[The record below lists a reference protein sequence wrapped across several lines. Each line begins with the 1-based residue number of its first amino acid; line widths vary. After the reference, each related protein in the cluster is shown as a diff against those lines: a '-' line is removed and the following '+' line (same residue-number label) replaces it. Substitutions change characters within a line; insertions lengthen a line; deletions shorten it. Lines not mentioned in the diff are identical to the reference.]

1 MRLEEITTYIS
12 KGGLFIYPIILGTLW
27 AMVLLIERTIFY
39 FQTASGLAKEG
50 EKIETLLI
58 DEGVDSTLSY
68 LNDKT
73 ALVPRVVSV
82 ALKNHHLPLDRIEE
96 KMDVELMRQLPIYS
110 RFLNLLATLAGL
122 MPILGLLGTVTGMI
136 ATFSV
141 IELQGTGD
149 AQSMAGGISEALVT
163 TQAGL
168 VASLPII
175 LGHLFIT
182 DRLKRIT
189 DKTREIC
196 AFTVDYLKD
205 REQGEK

>member
-1 MRLEEITTYIS
+1 MNEIFQYID
-12 KGGLFIYPIILGTLW
+12 KGGLFIYPIIVGTFV
-27 AMVLLIERTIFY
+27 AVVLLVERTIFY
-39 FQTASGLAKEG
+39 LQTASGLAKEG
-50 EKIETLLI
+50 DYIENMLSGDGHEATRDYLKNRNGLI
-58 DEGVDSTLSY
+58 P
-68 LNDKT
+68 K
-73 ALVPRVVSV
+73 VVSV
-82 ALKNHHLPLDRIEE
+82 ALNNSTLPLQRVEE
-96 KMDVELMRQLPIYS
+96 KMDVELMRQLPVYS
-110 RFLNLLATLAGL
+110 RFLNLLATLAAL

-149 AQSMAGGISEALVT
+149 AQLLAGGISEALIT

-175 LGHLFIT
+175 LGHVFIT

-205 REQGEK
+205 SGSFE

>member
-1 MRLEEITTYIS
+1 MNEITAYIA
-12 KGGLFIYPIILGTLW
+12 KGGLFIYPIIIGTAW
-27 AMVLLIERTIFY
+27 AMVLLVERTIFY

-50 EKIETLLI
+50 DVIESLLVDKGVKQTL
-58 DEGVDSTLSY
+58 TY
-68 LNDKT
+68 LNEKNG
-73 ALVPRVVSV
+73 LVPRVVTV
-82 ALKNHHLPLDRIEE
+82 ALENHTLPLDRIEE

-110 RFLNLLATLAGL
+110 RSLNLLATLAGL

-136 ATFSV
+136 ATFSI

-175 LGHLFIT
+175 LGHVFIT

-205 REQGEK
+205 REQSEK

>member
-1 MRLEEITTYIS
+1 MNDIVAYLD
-12 KGGLFIYPIILGTLW
+12 KGGVFIYPIIIGTVW
-27 AMVLLIERTIFY
+27 AMILLLERSIFY
-39 FQTASGLAKEG
+39 IQTASGLAKKGAEIESKLESEG
-50 EKIETLLI
+50 SEAVLTFLKEQKGLI
-58 DEGVDSTLSY
+58 
-68 LNDKT
+68 
-73 ALVPRVVSV
+73 PRVVSV
-82 ALKNHHLPLDRIEE
+82 ALVNRKQPLHRIEE
-96 KMDVELMRQLPIYS
+96 KMDVELMRQLPVYS
-110 RFLNLLATLAGL
+110 RSLNLLATLAAL

-168 VASLPII
+168 VASMPII
-175 LGHLFIT
+175 LGHVFIT

-205 REQGEK
+205 REQCEE

>member
-1 MRLEEITTYIS
+1 MSEITAYVA
-12 KGGLFIYPIILGTLW
+12 KGGLFIYPIIIGTAL
-27 AMVLLIERTIFY
+27 AMVLLVERTIFY

-50 EKIETLLI
+50 DTIESLLVKH
-58 DEGVDSTLSY
+58 GVDDTLTY
-68 LNDKT
+68 LSDK
-73 ALVPRVVSV
+73 AGLVPRVVAV
-82 ALKNHHLPLDRIEE
+82 ALQNHTLPLDRIEE

-110 RFLNLLATLAGL
+110 RFLNFLATLAGL

-175 LGHLFIT
+175 LGHVFIT

-205 REQGEK
+205 CEASEK

>member
-1 MRLEEITTYIS
+1 MEAIAEYID
-12 KGGLFIYPIILGTLW
+12 KGGLFIYPIIIGTLW

-50 EKIETLLI
+50 DKIENLLI
-58 DEGVDSTLSY
+58 EEGVDSTLEY
-68 LNDKT
+68 LKDKT
-73 ALVPRVVSV
+73 ELVPRVVSV
-82 ALKNHHLPLDRIEE
+82 ALKNHKLPLDRIEE

-110 RFLNLLATLAGL
+110 RFLNQLSTLAGL

-205 REQGEK
+205 REQSEK

>member
-1 MRLEEITTYIS
+1 
-12 KGGLFIYPIILGTLW
+12 
-27 AMVLLIERTIFY
+27 
-39 FQTASGLAKEG
+39 
-50 EKIETLLI
+50 
-58 DEGVDSTLSY
+58 
-68 LNDKT
+68 
-73 ALVPRVVSV
+73 
-82 ALKNHHLPLDRIEE
+82 
-96 KMDVELMRQLPIYS
+96 
-110 RFLNLLATLAGL
+110 

>member
-1 MRLEEITTYIS
+1 MSELLSYID
-12 KGGLFIYPIILGTLW
+12 KGGLFIWPIIIGTVVALI
-27 AMVLLIERTIFY
+27 LLIERAIFY
-39 FQTASGLAKEG
+39 LQTASGLTKEG
-50 EKIETLLI
+50 EHIETTLI
-58 DEGVDSTLSY
+58 SHGIEQTLTS
-68 LNDKT
+68 LKDKSG
-73 ALVPRVVSV
+73 LIPRVVSV
-82 ALKNHHLPLDRIEE
+82 ALINHTLPLHRIEE
-96 KMDVELMRQLPIYS
+96 KMDVELMRQLPVYS
-110 RFLNLLATLAGL
+110 KSLNLLATLAAL

-175 LGHLFIT
+175 LGHVFIT

-205 REQGEK
+205 KGI

>member
-1 MRLEEITTYIS
+1 MSELLITIQ
-12 KGGLFIYPIILGTLW
+12 KGGLFIWPIILGTLI
-27 AMVLLIERTIFY
+27 AIVLLTERAIFY
-39 FQTASGLAKEG
+39 LQTASRLSREG
-50 EKIETLLI
+50 DKIEDTLRERGTEECLNYLTGKSGLI
-58 DEGVDSTLSY
+58 PS
-68 LNDKT
+68 
-73 ALVPRVVSV
+73 VVSV
-82 ALKNHHLPLDRIEE
+82 ALSNHHLPSYRVEE
-96 KMDVELMRQLPIYS
+96 KMDIELMRQLPVYS
-110 RFLNLLATLAGL
+110 KSLNFLATLAAL

-141 IELQGTGD
+141 IQLQGTGD

-175 LGHLFIT
+175 LGHVFIT

-196 AFTVDYLKD
+196 AYTLDYLKS
-205 REQGEK
+205 REER